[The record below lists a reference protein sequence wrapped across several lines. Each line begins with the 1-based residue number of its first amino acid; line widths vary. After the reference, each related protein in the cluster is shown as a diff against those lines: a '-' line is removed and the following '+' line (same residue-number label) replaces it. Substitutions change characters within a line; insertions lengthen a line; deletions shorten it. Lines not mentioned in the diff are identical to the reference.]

1 MLSTLAPA
9 EKKNN
14 SKSANSNNKTT
25 QRKVL
30 PSFGKPVQLKGAE
43 EESVQGKFKSG
54 NNEPAVQLV
63 EEEEA
68 LQGKFESTNQ
78 PAQLVE
84 EEEPLQGKFESTNQ
98 PAQLVEEEEPLQ
110 GKFESN
116 NQPAQLVEEEEPLQ
130 GKFESGNQPAQLVAE
145 EEPLQGKFESGE
157 RKSSPNWAF
166 QLKSNIGNSTTTQ
179 KSVPQANKTGLP
191 DSLKSGV
198 EQLSGI
204 SMDDVKVNYNSASP
218 AQLHAHAYAQ
228 GKDIHVAPGQEKH
241 VPHEAWHVVQ
251 QKQGRVKATTQLKES
266 VPVNDD
272 KGLENEADVMGAKAV
287 AIVGNE
293 NSTVQKKAISNTEV
307 AQLAS
312 WQDAHELAAS
322 DPQFKKHKPI
332 WKKVEDGT
340 PNAVSTKEDQ
350 PPVVDSIPEAIIEP
364 QTEETTD
371 VVAPEDA
378 TAVAAPE
385 DATAVTAPEDA
396 TAVAAPADATAAVA
410 ASPESPFKAKKAA
423 TPDIQIQET
432 GVLDYVKM
440 GGKALLTS
448 GATAGEKVTEGL
460 GKNKEITAGLDK
472 HVGIKNPIELDE
484 AAGAKNDISGVVLGG
499 FNAMKDFAENAK
511 SFYEKR
517 DFASGANLLASM
529 ADVALKV
536 IEALEKYKVPGTEI
550 LESSIPAIG
559 PAISAFKNGIK
570 LFQQY
575 GAVFQ
580 LSEKKKEMTKDE
592 QKTVDLYIT
601 KINADRIS
609 TGIDFALDIANIAG
623 SFFPPAGTII
633 GLAKSIKSGVVFAM
647 DAYNDFKAGKEKQA
661 LGRITGSVEGLSE
674 EEKVAMTDLNG
685 KIKESGNDDDSL
697 LGMINMKMQIESIES
712 EKGTITDVT
721 VLASKNSEQAEQ
733 RGKLEAKLQE
743 YNETGKKA
751 NADFTSVTFNDI
763 ENLAT
768 IHKNVILKIIE
779 KAYTE
784 KSIFGRL
791 GAFIGR
797 EWGEDKE
804 KIVAK
809 VFGPTPPDPAKIE
822 KSIMELTQG
831 ENAAYFWKKTKA
843 AMQMATEG
851 RKYHTKKELQEK
863 TKTIL
868 EKYKSKGKITDQ
880 EIAKIIY

>member
-1 MLSTLAPA
+1 MLTKIAPA
-9 EKKNN
+9 EKKKK
-14 SKSANSNNKTT
+14 SKSASSNSETT

-30 PSFGKPVQLKGAE
+30 PSLIKPVQLKGTDE
-43 EESVQGKFKSG
+43 EPLQGKFKSG
-54 NNEPAVQLV
+54 NQSV
-63 EEEEA
+63 
-68 LQGKFESTNQ
+68 
-78 PAQLVE
+78 AQFVE
-84 EEEPLQGKFESTNQ
+84 EEEPLQGKFESGNQ
-98 PAQLVEEEEPLQ
+98 SVAQLEEDEEPLQ

-130 GKFESGNQPAQLVAE
+130 GKFESANQPAQLVEE

-166 QLKSNIGNSTTTQ
+166 QLKSNNGNSDNSKKTE
-179 KSVPQANKTGLP
+179 SPANKTGLP

-204 SMDDVKVNYNSASP
+204 SMDDVKVNYNSAKP

-228 GKDIHVAPGQEKH
+228 GKDIHVSSGQEKH
-241 VPHEAWHVVQ
+241 LPHESWHVVQ
-251 QKQGRVKATTQLKES
+251 QKQGRVQPTKQLKGT

-287 AIVGNE
+287 AISGNE

-312 WQDAHELAAS
+312 WKDTHELAAS
-322 DPQFKKHKPI
+322 DPNFKKHKPI
-332 WKKVEDGT
+332 WTKVEDGT

-350 PPVVDSIPEAIIEP
+350 PPAVDTIPAAVIEP
-364 QTEETTD
+364 QTEETTAEVAAAVED
-371 VVAPEDA
+371 KTVLAQAEKTEDTAPDNTSAAVVVPADEKTEDVAPEDTKA
-378 TAVAAPE
+378 
-385 DATAVTAPEDA
+385 
-396 TAVAAPADATAAVA
+396 AVAAPADAATT
-410 ASPESPFKAKKAA
+410 EKLFNAKKAA
-423 TPDIQIQET
+423 TPNIQIQET
-432 GVLDYVKM
+432 GLLDYAKM
-440 GGKALLTS
+440 GGKAVLKG
-448 GATAGEKVTEGL
+448 GADAGEKVTEQL
-460 GKNKEITAGLDK
+460 DEKNLKETTKSLNK
-472 HVGIKNPIELDE
+472 VGIKNPIVMDE
-484 AAGAKNDISGVVLGG
+484 KAGSDNDIAGVVLGG

-517 DFASGANLLASM
+517 DFTSGANLLASM

-536 IEALEKYKVPGTEI
+536 IEALEKYKVPGTEV
-550 LESSIPAIG
+550 LQSSIPAIG

-580 LSEKKKEMTKDE
+580 LSEKKKEMTEDE
-592 QKTVDLYIT
+592 QKTVDLYIS

-609 TGIDFALDIANIAG
+609 TGIDFALDIGNIAG

-633 GLAKSIKSGVVFAM
+633 GLAKSIKKGVVFAM
-647 DAYNDFKAGKEKQA
+647 DAYNDYKAGKEKQA

-685 KIKESGNDDDSL
+685 KIKEEGNDNDSL
-697 LGMINMKMQIESIES
+697 LGMINMKMQIESFETQK
-712 EKGTITDVT
+712 ETAKDVT
-721 VLASKNSEQAEQ
+721 VLANLESKLKEKKV
-733 RGKLEAKLQE
+733 KLNTKLQE

-751 NADFTSVTFNDI
+751 NADFTAVTFNDI
-763 ENLAT
+763 ENLAI

-784 KSIFGRL
+784 KSIFGRM
-791 GAFIGR
+791 GAFFGR

-822 KSIMELTQG
+822 KSIVDLTQG
-831 ENAAYFWKKTKA
+831 ENAAYFWKKTKE

-851 RKYHTKKELQEK
+851 RKYHTKKELQDK
-863 TKTIL
+863 TKKIL
-868 EKYKSKGKITDQ
+868 ESYNVPAK
-880 EIAKIIY
+880 EISKIIF